1 MPRTNLKEVPMRE
14 SSICLQD
21 FLDMIASSIIKF
33 NTDHFICGSTFRCVW
48 LFQEG
53 IPDMIVI
60 DDERELGS

>member
-21 FLDMIASSIIKF
+21 FLDMIAPSIIKF

-48 LFQEG
+48 TFQEG